1 MAVHAVSGTL
11 VANTVASN
19 TLTSWQP
26 YVLVTLTGTGT
37 AGTAYVT
44 VDGTTPTVGGADETA
59 INMPATAGVV
69 TVALKNLAPR
79 PVLQTTTPLPTDPS
93 ATEAF
98 TTAQT
103 VVKII
108 SQTQLFPYAIELSPN
123 PGGNPVF
130 A

>member
-11 VANTVASN
+11 TANTVASN

-26 YVLVTLTGTGT
+26 YVIVTLTATGT
-37 AGTAYVT
+37 AGTAYLT
-44 VDGTTPTVGGADETA
+44 VDGSTPTVGGADEVA
-59 INMPATAGVV
+59 VAVGTAGNVV
-69 TVALKNLAPR
+69 VALKNLSPR
-79 PVLQTTTPLPTDPS
+79 PDLSTTTPLATDPS
-93 ATEAF
+93 AVPAF

-108 SQTQLFPYAIELSPN
+108 SQTQTFAYAIELSPN
-123 PGGNPVF
+123 PGAATVL

>member
-11 VANTVASN
+11 TANTVASN

-26 YVLVTLTGTGT
+26 YVVVTLFPTGT

-44 VDGTTPTVGGADETA
+44 VDGSTPTVGGADETA
-59 INMPATAGVV
+59 IAVGATGNV
-69 TVALKNLAPR
+69 TVVLKNLQPR
-79 PVLQTTTPLPTDPS
+79 PDLSTTTPLATDPS
-93 ATEAF
+93 AVPAF
-98 TTAQT
+98 TTAQS

-108 SQTQLFPYAIELSPN
+108 SQTQTFGYNIELASN
-123 PGGNPVF
+123 PGGNVVL

>member
-37 AGTAYVT
+37 AGTAYIT
-44 VDGTTPTVGGADETA
+44 VDGSTPTVGGADETA
-59 INMPATAGVV
+59 VAMPATAGVV
-69 TVALKNLAPR
+69 TFALKNLAPR
-79 PVLQTTTPLPTDPS
+79 PELSTTTPLATDP
-93 ATEAF
+93 AAVPAF

-108 SQTQLFPYAIELSPN
+108 SQTQLFPYAVELSPN
-123 PGGNPVF
+123 PGGLHVL